1 MNTTMASNT
10 TTASTLTT
18 TIDYSLLLVN
28 RVATIRIYQ
37 IGYTFTFL
45 LGFPGNIASL
55 ITFSRPTLRKVSTGC
70 LFIVLAISDTLYL
83 LMCVIDYLEFGFKVS
98 YQRLSY
104 DDFCRFRTFVMC
116 VSQIASAWILVIVSL
131 DRWIRTRF
139 PFKSGSLCTPK
150 NALLT
155 VGVMLVVDMLF
166 NAPLLTPLFGGFIPG
181 LAIAACGPSFNN
193 LTYFFFYYLQWSI
206 IQIFTTCIIPATI
219 MSILIIDISI
229 STHLRRKAM
238 ARQNQA
244 WDLDKSAQRKN
255 MLQRQ
260 MFILMFGSV
269 CIFLITSL
277 PVGLYKIVSPR
288 NAAIYVLTDALD
300 ILIMW
305 TGFGWS
311 QSLLYAVSFY
321 VHCLSSNLFRKEF
334 MAIMRTVS
342 NRIHPRTEV
351 IEITQRERRTN
362 IATISRKQ

>member
-10 TTASTLTT
+10 TITATQYSTTE
-18 TIDYSLLLVN
+18 YSMVLKN
-28 RVATIRIYQ
+28 PVAVVRFYQ

-45 LGFPGNIASL
+45 LGFPGNIASF

-83 LMCVIDYLEFGFKVS
+83 LMCVIDYLEFGLSVS

-104 DDFCRFRTFVMC
+104 NDFCRFRTFVMC

-155 VGVMLVVDMLF
+155 VGVMLVVDILL

-181 LAIAACGPSFNN
+181 LAIGACGPTFINI
-193 LTYFFFYYLQWSI
+193 TYVLFYYYDWSI

-219 MSILIIDISI
+219 MSILIIDILI
-229 STHLRRKAM
+229 STRLRRRAM

-244 WDLDKSAQRKN
+244 LDLDKNAQRKN

-260 MFILMFGSV
+260 MFILMVGSV
-269 CIFLITSL
+269 CIFLITAL
-277 PVGLYKIVSPR
+277 PVGIYKIVSPR
-288 NAAIYVLTDALD
+288 SDNIITALLQ
-300 ILIMW
+300 IVSIW
-305 TGFGWS
+305 TGLGWF

-321 VHCLSSNLFRKEF
+321 VHCLSSNLFCKEF
-334 MAIMRTVS
+334 MAIIRTMS

-351 IEITQRERRTN
+351 IEITQRERGANTL
-362 IATISRKQ
+362 ATSRKF